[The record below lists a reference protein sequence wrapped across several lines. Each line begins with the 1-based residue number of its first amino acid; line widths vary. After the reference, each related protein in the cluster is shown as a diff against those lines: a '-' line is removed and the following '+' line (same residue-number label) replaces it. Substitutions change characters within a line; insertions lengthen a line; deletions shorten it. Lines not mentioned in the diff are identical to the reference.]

1 MEGDALNPIEL
12 PSGPWLLRPWRDD
25 EADRAAVLCAFA
37 DPSYRR
43 WNSVKSPSP
52 DEAGARSFLERSAR
66 GWQEGTHTTWAIT
79 DPAADGAVL
88 GGAGLGPIDRPMRST
103 AVAYWL
109 LPDAR
114 GRGVASEVLRSLS
127 QWAFT
132 ELATHRVQLLHA
144 VGNEPSCRVARRA
157 GYALEGTL
165 RDAMVGTDGET
176 LQDVH
181 VHGRLATD
189 PPPPFRSKPV
199 SAPV

>member
-1 MEGDALNPIEL
+1 MEGDVLKPIEL
-12 PSGPWLLRPWRDD
+12 PAGPWLLRPWRDD
-25 EADRAAVLCAFA
+25 EADRTAVLRAFA
-37 DPSYRR
+37 DASYRR

-66 GWQEGTHTTWAIT
+66 GWLEDTHTAWAIT

-88 GGAGLGPIDRPMRST
+88 GGIGLGPIDRPMRST

-114 GRGVASEVLRSLS
+114 GRGVASGVLRTVSR
-127 QWAFT
+127 WAFD
-132 ELATHRVQLLHA
+132 ELAMHRVQLLHA
-144 VGNEPSCRVARRA
+144 VGNEPSCRVALRA
-157 GYALEGTL
+157 GFALEGRL

-181 VHGRLATD
+181 VHGRLVTD
-189 PPPPFRSKPV
+189 PPPSFGSDPV
-199 SAPV
+199 SAPA